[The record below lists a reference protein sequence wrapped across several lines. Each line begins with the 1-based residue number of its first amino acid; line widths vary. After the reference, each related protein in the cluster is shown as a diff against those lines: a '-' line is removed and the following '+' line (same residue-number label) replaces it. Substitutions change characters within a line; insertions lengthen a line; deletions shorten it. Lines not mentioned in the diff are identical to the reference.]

1 MFIGT
6 NKMSAQELQ
15 LNKLIQQAQRL
26 TKNEEIESCT
36 QWIDR
41 EISKAQKL
49 IDQIERSQKGSEIS
63 TKAFNESRDITER
76 LQSFIDKLR
85 DYRTNMGKYG
95 RQIVLNS
102 ADSAM
107 KSDILKNA
115 SYNMEYKSPL

>member
-1 MFIGT
+1 
-6 NKMSAQELQ
+6 MSAQEVQ
-15 LNKLIQQAQRL
+15 LNNLIQQAKRL

-41 EISKAQKL
+41 EIAKAQKL
-49 IDQIERSQKGSEIS
+49 MDQIERSQKGSEIS

-76 LQSFIDKLR
+76 LQSFIENLR
-85 DYRTNMGKYG
+85 DYRKNMGKYG
-95 RQIVLNS
+95 RQVEFTS
-102 ADSAM
+102 ADSAL